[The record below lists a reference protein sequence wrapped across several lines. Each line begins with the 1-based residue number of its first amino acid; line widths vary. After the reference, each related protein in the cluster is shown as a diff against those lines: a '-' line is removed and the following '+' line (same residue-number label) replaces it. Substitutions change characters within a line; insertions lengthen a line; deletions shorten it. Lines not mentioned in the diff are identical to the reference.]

1 MHNKRSNSNSY
12 FRIFTLQSPLCYPHH
27 SGPKGLIQ
35 QTLYFLSS
43 NKSPLYHHAPLEI
56 HSIKQ
61 PLFTDAVSHSQHSN
75 PHCNSMWRLLQFDY
89 FLKFDTTRTP
99 LVRATLFS
107 SAFPIIPTHL
117 IISCVLDNCLFQ
129 SSTSIVATAQFQDYY
144 ADKIPQ
150 ASPDCGSPFRDGPTK
165 WGGAGSWIVA
175 VQMKNKHLRF
185 FVCCHRS
192 SLCHWSEVGEGGK
205 PTPVTGFNGSTDLTS
220 FSGG

>member
-1 MHNKRSNSNSY
+1 MKTLELTPALKQYIVLPDNKLRQELFNLDALSKIDQQTTFEFSISLTCATVHSVTAVALKWFNSINTTIKINLHNKRSNSY

-117 IISCVLDNCLFQ
+117 IISCVLDNYFNCRH
-129 SSTSIVATAQFQDYY
+129 STVS
-144 ADKIPQ
+144 
-150 ASPDCGSPFRDGPTK
+150 R
-165 WGGAGSWIVA
+165 
-175 VQMKNKHLRF
+175 L
-185 FVCCHRS
+185 
-192 SLCHWSEVGEGGK
+192 LCW
-205 PTPVTGFNGSTDLTS
+205 
-220 FSGG
+220 